1 MLLSTAHFKTGAG
14 CYMGKHIVGGAHPE
28 GLPIS
33 EAVSAGGFVFL
44 SGLVGFD
51 ATGAIVKGGVQA
63 ETKSILDEAQ
73 RLLGLAGGELS
84 DVVKVNV
91 YLSRAE
97 DFDAFN
103 AVYRERFAKSPP
115 ARISM
120 CVKLT
125 IDALIEL
132 DLIAYTGDHK

>member
-1 MLLSTAHFKTGAG
+1 
-14 CYMGKHIVGGAHPE
+14 MGKLVVGGAHPE
-28 GLPIS
+28 GLPVS
-33 EAVSAGGFVFL
+33 EAVLAGGFVFL

-51 ATGAIVKGGVQA
+51 ANGAIVKGGIQA
-63 ETKSILDEAQ
+63 ETRAVLDEAQ
-73 RLLGLAGGELS
+73 RLLTEAGAEIS

-103 AVYRERFAKSPP
+103 AVYRQRFAKSPP
-115 ARISM
+115 ARITM
-120 CVKLT
+120 CVTLT

-132 DLIAYTGDHK
+132 DLIAYIGDRK